1 MSRRTSVVIAW
12 IGFGVLL
19 VLHLDFWRTQ
29 RAEIYFGWMPEE
41 LLYRL
46 CWIAL
51 AWLYLLFVCAFVWG
65 REEQEAP

>member
-1 MSRRTSVVIAW
+1 MSRRSLVVIAW

-29 RAEIYFGWMPEE
+29 RTEVHLGWVPEE

-46 CWIAL
+46 CWILL
-51 AWLYLLFVCAFVWG
+51 AWLYLLFVCSFVWK
-65 REEQEAP
+65 REEDPE